1 MIGLVRNPFLLSLA
15 KTKTMKILLGVLL
28 SVLSIFCFG
37 QASIEGTVKDEASN
51 PVAGATI
58 RLLNTAY
65 TAYSNSKG
73 EFAFTH
79 LTESSYTIYVSSEG
93 HGETFKTVS
102 LQPGDNAV
110 HITYPLKSGM
120 LEAVVISS
128 QKREEILQQ
137 SPLSVTA
144 LSAAKVE
151 AYRLWNINDLTSIS
165 SNLYSSNP
173 GDNRN
178 VTSIRGIVNTS
189 YDQAIATY
197 VDGVNQFN
205 LDTYIPQLFDVERIE
220 ILKGP
225 QGTLY
230 GRNAMGGVINII
242 TKKPGN
248 ITNGFAQVNIGNY
261 GLQRYTAGVRTPV
274 IKDKLF
280 FGAAGLFD
288 KTNGFY
294 TNDLNNSDY
303 DKRSSA
309 IGNYYLRFLP
319 NSQWSITLN
328 AKNAY
333 NRNRGAFPLVF
344 GVDDAFKNPFHLNQN
359 ATTKM
364 IDNVFNASLSL
375 NHYGRTVQLSSQ
387 TAYQSNHRYYTDPID
402 ADFSPLDAMSIIN
415 NYGDKWNNVKT
426 WTQEIN
432 LQSPATK
439 SGKIKWL
446 VGTYLFYQDVPV
458 KQTTRY
464 GEQAQLLGAPDK
476 NFSTINTSKG
486 KGTGAAV
493 YGDLRFSLSKN
504 LSLTAGL
511 RYDHETRKQ
520 QVLGEY
526 QKDPDPN
533 PMFAF
538 RSDTSA
544 KANFSALS
552 PKLTLAF
559 SPSQEQT
566 LYVAYNRGFRAG
578 GLTGL
583 SSDPSQPALY
593 SFKPEF
599 SNNIEAGWKQSW
611 FDQKLFFNLALFHA
625 TISDVQVPTLV
636 LPDAVT
642 ITRNTGKLT
651 SKGVEGELRS
661 LLSKHL
667 SLDYSIGYTDAQY
680 DRLKV
685 SQNGSEADLKGKR
698 QLFTPEF
705 TSLLAAQFMHPLGNH
720 VSISLRGEWRYIGT
734 TYFDLANTI
743 KQSPHNL
750 INARLA
756 LAYKKAE
763 LSFWGRNLTDKHY
776 IGYAYDFGA
785 VHLGDPRTYGI
796 GLGVKF

>member
-1 MIGLVRNPFLLSLA
+1 
-15 KTKTMKILLGVLL
+15 MKIAFAVLL
-28 SVLSIFCFG
+28 SFLSTICFS
-37 QASIEGTVKDEASN
+37 QASIHGIIKDETSK
-51 PVAGATI
+51 PVSGVNVH
-58 RLLNTAY
+58 LLNTAY
-65 TAYSNSKG
+65 STQTDLNG
-73 EFAFTH
+73 EFNFGN
-79 LTESSYTIYVSSEG
+79 LSQGNYTIHIFAEG
-93 HGETFKTVS
+93 YGESYKTVS
-102 LQPGDNAV
+102 LQNGTNT
-110 HITYPLKSGM
+110 IEFTYSKQSNT
-120 LEAVVISS
+120 LETVVISS
-128 QKREEILQQ
+128 QKREELLQQ

-144 LSAAKVE
+144 LSSQKVE

-248 ITNGFAQVNIGNY
+248 TTNGFAQVNIGNY

-280 FGAAGLFD
+280 FGAAGLYD
-288 KTNGFY
+288 RTNGFY
-294 TNDLNNSDY
+294 TNDYNDSHY

-328 AKNAY
+328 AKHAN
-333 NRNRGAFPLVF
+333 NRNRGPFALVF
-344 GVDDAFKNPFHLNQN
+344 GADEAFKNPFHLNQN

-364 IDNVFNASLSL
+364 IDNNFNTSLSL
-375 NHYGRTVQLSSQ
+375 NHYGRAVQISSQ

-402 ADFSPLDAMSIIN
+402 ADFSPLDGMSIIN
-415 NYGDKWNNVKT
+415 DYGKKWNNVKA

-432 LQSPATK
+432 LQSAATNM
-439 SGKIKWL
+439 SKIKWL

-458 KQTTRY
+458 KQATRF
-464 GEQAQLLGAPDK
+464 GEQAQMLGAPDK

-493 YGDLRFSLSKN
+493 YGDLTYSLSKN

-526 QKDPDPN
+526 QKDPNPDPV
-533 PMFAF
+533 FDF

-559 SPSQEQT
+559 SPTEEQT

-611 FDQKLFFNLALFHA
+611 LDQKLFFNLALFHA

-651 SKGVEGELRS
+651 SKGVEAEIRS
-661 LLSKHL
+661 LLSRHF
-667 SLDYSIGYTDAQY
+667 SVDYSIGYTDAQY
-680 DRLKV
+680 DKLKV
-685 SQNGSEADLKGKR
+685 SQNGSEVDLKGKR
-698 QLFTPEF
+698 QLFTPDV
-705 TSLLAAQFMHPLGNH
+705 TSMLAAQFMQAISSHL
-720 VSISLRGEWRYIGT
+720 SLSLRGEWRYIGT

-743 KQSPHNL
+743 KQSPYNL

-785 VHLGDPRTYGI
+785 VHLGDPRTYGV
-796 GLGVKF
+796 GLGIKF

>member
-1 MIGLVRNPFLLSLA
+1 
-15 KTKTMKILLGVLL
+15 MKIAFAVLL
-28 SVLSIFCFG
+28 SFLSTICFS
-37 QASIEGTVKDEASN
+37 QASIQGTIRDEASN
-51 PVAGATI
+51 PISGANI
-58 RLLNTAY
+58 HLLNTAHS
-65 TAYSNSKG
+65 TITNSKG
-73 EFAFTH
+73 GFSFQDLSEGN
-79 LTESSYTIYVSSEG
+79 YTIQVFAEG
-93 HGETFKTVS
+93 YGESFKEIT
-102 LQPGDNAV
+102 LQ
-110 HITYPLKSGM
+110 SGINSIEIIQPKRSNT
-120 LEAVVISS
+120 LETVVISA
-128 QKREEILQQ
+128 QKREELLQQ
-137 SPLSVTA
+137 SAVSVTA
-144 LSAAKVE
+144 LSAKKVE
-151 AYRLWNINDLTSIS
+151 AYRLWNISDLTSIS

-189 YDQAIATY
+189 YDQAVALYI
-197 VDGVNQFN
+197 DGVNQFN

-230 GRNAMGGVINII
+230 GRNAMGGVINVI

-248 ITNGFAQVNIGNY
+248 TTNGFAQVNIGNY
-261 GLQRYTAGVRTPV
+261 GLQRYTAAIRTPV
-274 IKDKLF
+274 IKNKLF
-280 FGAAGLFD
+280 FGAAGLYD
-288 KTNGFY
+288 KNNGFY
-294 TNDLNNSDY
+294 TNDYDTSHY
-303 DKRSSA
+303 DKKSSA
-309 IGNYYLRFLP
+309 IGNYYLSFMP
-319 NSQWSITLN
+319 NSRWSLTLN
-328 AKNAY
+328 AKHAD

-344 GVDDAFKNPFHLNQN
+344 GADEAFKNPFHLNQN

-375 NHYGRTVQLSSQ
+375 NHYGRSVQLSSQ
-387 TAYQSNHRYYTDPID
+387 TAYQSNHRYYTHPID

-415 NYGDKWNNVKT
+415 NYGDKWNKVKA

-439 SGKIKWL
+439 AGKVKWL
-446 VGTYLFYQDVPV
+446 LGTYLFYQDVPT
-458 KQTTRY
+458 KQTTRF
-464 GEQAQLLGAPDK
+464 GEQAQLYGAPDK
-476 NFSTINTSKG
+476 NFSTINTTKA
-486 KGTGAAV
+486 KGTGAAI
-493 YGDLRFSLSKN
+493 YGDLTFSLLKN

-520 QVLGEY
+520 NILGEY

-533 PMFAF
+533 PMFDF

-552 PKLTLAF
+552 PKLTAAF

-566 LYVAYNRGFRAG
+566 LYIAYNRGFRAG
-578 GLTGL
+578 GLTSL

-611 FDQKLFFNLALFHA
+611 LDQKLFFNLALFHA
-625 TISDVQVPTLV
+625 IISDVQVPTLV

-651 SKGVEGELRS
+651 SKGVEAELRS

-667 SLDYSIGYTDAQY
+667 SVDYSIGYTDAQY

-698 QLFTPEF
+698 QLFTPDV
-705 TSLLAAQFMHPLGNH
+705 TSMLAAQFMHALGH
-720 VSISLRGEWRYIGT
+720 YVSLSLRGEWRYIGT

-743 KQSPHNL
+743 KQSPYNL

-763 LSFWGRNLTDKHY
+763 LSFWGRNLTDKHF
-776 IGYAYDFGA
+776 IAYAYDFGA
-785 VHLGDPRTYGI
+785 VHLGDPRTYGVA
-796 GLGVKF
+796 LGIKF

>member
-1 MIGLVRNPFLLSLA
+1 
-15 KTKTMKILLGVLL
+15 MKIAFAVLL
-28 SVLSIFCFG
+28 SFLSTICFS
-37 QASIEGTVKDEASN
+37 QASIHGIIKDETSK
-51 PVAGATI
+51 PVSGANVH
-58 RLLNTAY
+58 LLNTAY
-65 TAYSNSKG
+65 STQTNLNG
-73 EFAFTH
+73 EFNFGN
-79 LTESSYTIYVSSEG
+79 LNQGNYTIHIFAEG
-93 HGETFKTVS
+93 YGESYKTVS
-102 LQPGDNAV
+102 LQNGTNT
-110 HITYPLKSGM
+110 IEFTYSKQSNT
-120 LEAVVISS
+120 LETVVISS
-128 QKREEILQQ
+128 QKREELLQQ

-144 LSAAKVE
+144 LSSQKVE

-248 ITNGFAQVNIGNY
+248 TTNGFAQVNIGNY

-280 FGAAGLFD
+280 FGAAGLYD
-288 KTNGFY
+288 RTNGFY
-294 TNDLNNSDY
+294 TNDYNDSHY

-328 AKNAY
+328 AKHAN
-333 NRNRGAFPLVF
+333 NRNRGPFALVF
-344 GVDDAFKNPFHLNQN
+344 GADEAFKNPFHLNQN

-364 IDNVFNASLSL
+364 IDNNFNTSLSL
-375 NHYGRTVQLSSQ
+375 NHYGRAVQFSSQ

-402 ADFSPLDAMSIIN
+402 ADFSPLDGMSIIN
-415 NYGDKWNNVKT
+415 DYGKKWNNVKA

-432 LQSPATK
+432 LQSAATNI
-439 SGKIKWL
+439 SKIKWL

-458 KQTTRY
+458 KQATRF
-464 GEQAQLLGAPDK
+464 GEQAQMLGAPDK

-493 YGDLRFSLSKN
+493 YGDLTYSLSKK

-526 QKDPDPN
+526 QKDPNPDPVY
-533 PMFAF
+533 AF

-566 LYVAYNRGFRAG
+566 LYLTYNRGFRAG

-599 SNNIEAGWKQSW
+599 GNNIEAGWKQTLLE
-611 FDQKLFFNLALFHA
+611 QKLFFNLALFHA

-651 SKGVEGELRS
+651 SKGVEAELRS
-661 LLSKHL
+661 LLSRHF
-667 SLDYSIGYTDAQY
+667 SVDYSFGYTDAQY
-680 DRLKV
+680 DKLKV
-685 SQNGSEADLKGKR
+685 SQNGSEVDLKGKR
-698 QLFTPEF
+698 QLFTPDV
-705 TSLLAAQFMHPLGNH
+705 TSMLAAQFMQAISSHLFL
-720 VSISLRGEWRYIGT
+720 SLRGEWRYIGT

-743 KQSPHNL
+743 KQSPYNL
-750 INARLA
+750 INARVA

-763 LSFWGRNLTDKHY
+763 ISFWRRNLTDKHY

-785 VHLGDPRTYGI
+785 VHLGDPRTYGV
-796 GLGVKF
+796 GLGIKF

>member
-1 MIGLVRNPFLLSLA
+1 
-15 KTKTMKILLGVLL
+15 MKIAFAVLL
-28 SVLSIFCFG
+28 SFLSVICFS
-37 QASIEGTVKDEASN
+37 QASMHGTVKDDASN
-51 PVAGATI
+51 PVAGVNVH
-58 RLLNTAY
+58 LLNTAY
-65 TAYSNSKG
+65 SAHTNSNG
-73 EFAFTH
+73 EFSFENLSEA
-79 LTESSYTIYVSSEG
+79 SYTIHIFAEG
-93 HGETFKTVS
+93 YGETYKSIT
-102 LQPGDNAV
+102 LQSGDNKV
-110 HITYPLKSGM
+110 EITYNRRSNT

-128 QKREEILQQ
+128 QKREELLQQ

-144 LSAAKVE
+144 LSSQKVE
-151 AYRLWNINDLTSIS
+151 AYRLWNISDLTSIS

-197 VDGVNQFN
+197 VDGVNQLN

-248 ITNGFAQVNIGNY
+248 TTNGFAQANIGNY
-261 GLQRYTAGVRTPV
+261 GLQRYTAGVRTPI

-280 FGAAGLFD
+280 FGAAGLYD
-288 KTNGFY
+288 RTNGFY
-294 TNDLNNSDY
+294 TNDYNNSHY

-319 NSQWSITLN
+319 NSNWSIILN
-328 AKNAY
+328 AKNAF

-375 NHYGRTVQLSSQ
+375 NHYGRSIQLSSQ

-415 NYGDKWNNVKT
+415 DYGKKWNNVKA

-439 SGKIKWL
+439 TGKVKWL

-458 KQTTRY
+458 KQTTRF
-464 GEQAQLLGAPDK
+464 GEQAQMLGAPDK

-493 YGDLRFSLSKN
+493 YGDITYSLLKN
-504 LSLTAGL
+504 LFLTAGL
-511 RYDHETRKQ
+511 RYDHETREQ

-526 QKDPDPN
+526 QKDPNPD
-533 PMFAF
+533 PMFAY

-566 LYVAYNRGFRAG
+566 LYLAYNRGFRAG

-583 SSDPSQPALY
+583 SSDPSQLALY

-611 FDQKLFFNLALFHA
+611 LDQKLFFNLALFHA

-651 SKGVEGELRS
+651 SKGVEAELRS
-661 LLSKHL
+661 LLSKHF
-667 SLDYSIGYTDAQY
+667 SVDYSIGYTDAQY
-680 DRLKV
+680 NQLKV
-685 SQNGSEADLKGKR
+685 SQNGSEVDLKGKR
-698 QLFTPEF
+698 QLFTPDV
-705 TSLLAAQFMHPLGNH
+705 TSMLAAQFMQAISNH
-720 VSISLRGEWRYIGT
+720 LSLSLRGEWRYIGT

-743 KQSPHNL
+743 KQSPYNL

-763 LSFWGRNLTDKHY
+763 LSFWGRNLNDKHY

-785 VHLGDPRTYGI
+785 VHLGEPRTYGV
-796 GLGVKF
+796 GLGIKF